1 MAEEVRVPVMVP
13 YQEEVTVM
21 EDEQILHMVDVTK
34 MVPKIVIENIEE
46 VIPVYKEEEVV
57 TRVPVVVQDCKMVLV
72 DEGRQAVVQNLTY
85 EKVQ

>member
-21 EDEQILHMVDVTK
+21 KDEQILHEVDVTK
-34 MVPKIVIENIEE
+34 MVPKIVLETIDEL
-46 VIPVYKEEEVV
+46 IPVYKEVEVV
-57 TRVPVVVQDCKMVLV
+57 TKVPVVVQDCKMVLQ
-72 DEGRQAVVQNLTY
+72 DDGKRSIIKNLTY